1 MIRPLPFIAY
11 KIMALVMSIMA
22 SLGMIS
28 TPSQETPI
36 TVDET
41 AQLSFAVWGDTQV
54 SNYLFEREANLKASC
69 DDLKNTQGELDALI
83 IVGDIAENGMQSEYA
98 SIKDL
103 LNETSGAFKNFM
115 AVEGNHDVRGKAYC
129 VQLKRFTKFNNS
141 VNNAVKMNGDRYYY
155 SYEINGYKFIVLG
168 TESSVFEESYISEA
182 QLKWLDEEISSTQG
196 TGKPVFVLNHQPLQN
211 THGLPGTWNAPE
223 FLKAGSVGKDSDK
236 IKAIFEKYNNVIFIT
251 GHLHTGVGEYTYED
265 YGSFKSI
272 NVPSLCINNA
282 DGLDG
287 STQGYVFTVYEDRL
301 VARARVFGEGR
312 YVDESV
318 ENAVFEIP
326 FNY

>member
-11 KIMALVMSIMA
+11 KVMALVMSIMA

-28 TPSQETPI
+28 TPSQDTPI

-41 AQLSFAVWGDTQV
+41 AQLSFVVWGDTQV
-54 SNYLFEREANLKASC
+54 SNYLFERAANLKASC

-98 SIKDL
+98 SIADL
-103 LNETSGAFKNFM
+103 LNETSAAFKNFM

-129 VQLKRFTKFNNS
+129 VQLKRFTKFNNG

-155 SYEINGYKFIVLG
+155 SYEINGYKFIALG
-168 TESSVFEESYISEA
+168 TESTVFEESDISEA
-182 QLKWLDEEISSTQG
+182 QLKWLDEEIASTQG

-272 NVPSLCINNA
+272 NVPSLCIDNA

-301 VARARVFGEGR
+301 VARARVFGEGK

>member
-11 KIMALVMSIMA
+11 KVMALVMSIMA

-28 TPSQETPI
+28 TPSQDTPI

-41 AQLSFAVWGDTQV
+41 AQLSFVVWGDTQV
-54 SNYLFEREANLKASC
+54 SNYLFERAANLKASC

-98 SIKDL
+98 SITDL
-103 LNETSGAFKNFM
+103 LNETSAAFKNFM
-115 AVEGNHDVRGKAYC
+115 AVEGNHDVRGKAYG

-155 SYEINGYKFIVLG
+155 SYEINGYKFISLG
-168 TESSVFEESYISEA
+168 TESTVFEESDISEA
-182 QLKWLDEEISSTQG
+182 QLKWLDEEIASTQG

-236 IKAIFEKYNNVIFIT
+236 IKAIFEKYNNVIFIS
-251 GHLHTGVGEYTYED
+251 GHLHTGVGKYTYED

-272 NVPSLCINNA
+272 NVPSLCIDNA

-301 VARARVFGEGR
+301 VARARVFGEGK

>member
-1 MIRPLPFIAY
+1 MIRPLPFFAY
-11 KIMALVMSIMA
+11 KVMALVMSIMA

-28 TPSQETPI
+28 TPSQDTPI

-41 AQLSFAVWGDTQV
+41 AQLSFVVWGDTQV
-54 SNYLFEREANLKASC
+54 SNYLFERAANLKASC

-98 SIKDL
+98 SITDL
-103 LNETSGAFKNFM
+103 LNETSTAFKNFM

-129 VQLKRFTKFNNS
+129 VQLKRFTKFNNG
-141 VNNAVKMNGDRYYY
+141 VNNAIKMNGDRYYY
-155 SYEINGYKFIVLG
+155 SYEINGYKFIALG
-168 TESSVFEESYISEA
+168 TESTVFEESDISEA
-182 QLKWLDEEISSTQG
+182 QLKWLDEEIASTQG

-223 FLKAGSVGKDSDK
+223 FLKAGSVGKDGDK

-272 NVPSLCINNA
+272 NVPSLCIDNA

-301 VARARVFGEGR
+301 VARARVFGEGK